1 MKSAVDRVGVRHR
14 SGAFKA
20 PPPYVIHMTV
30 VAVLCDP
37 PRSGLVLPGLVEE
50 GPLSGAEAAD
60 LYAAMLK
67 DTFLAVDRSGGDL
80 LVNYRPEELLPDEH
94 RETDVAAEAAVR
106 ALAADALD
114 DLDDVR
120 FEVQVGSSYA
130 ARAGNTAT
138 HLLREEGVDSVATI
152 RGTAPFLTR
161 TAVDS
166 AAMKL
171 RSTPVV
177 LGPAPTGRVFYAAFT
192 EPIDFTDAF
201 TAPEVST
208 LAARGD
214 AAGLD
219 VDFLPMQPVLRTA
232 EDLDTVLPLLAA
244 RRDAGRIVPKWT
256 APLVAELGLLD

>member
-1 MKSAVDRVGVRHR
+1 
-14 SGAFKA
+14 
-20 PPPYVIHMTV
+20 MTV

-37 PRSGLVLPGLVEE
+37 PRPGLVLPDLVNE
-50 GPLSGAEAAD
+50 GPLTGDEAAE
-60 LYAAMLK
+60 LYAAMLR

-80 LVNYRPEELLPDEH
+80 LVNYRPEELLPEAYR
-94 RETDVAAEAAVR
+94 REDVTAEAEVR
-106 ALAADALD
+106 ALAAETLD
-114 DLDDVR
+114 SLDDVR

-138 HLLREEGVDSVATI
+138 HLLREEGVDSVAVV

-161 TAVDS
+161 TAIDS

-177 LGPAPTGRVFYAAFT
+177 LGPAPSGRVFYASFT
-192 EPIDFTDAF
+192 EPIDFADAF
-201 TAPEVST
+201 DDPEVAT

-214 AAGLD
+214 AADLG

-232 EDLDTVLPLLAA
+232 ADLETVLPILAA
-244 RRDAGRIVPKWT
+244 RRDASRVVPTWT

>member
-1 MKSAVDRVGVRHR
+1 
-14 SGAFKA
+14 
-20 PPPYVIHMTV
+20 MTV

-37 PRSGLVLPGLVEE
+37 PRPGLVLPDLVDG
-50 GPLSGAEAAD
+50 GPLTETEAAD

-80 LVNYRPEELLPDEH
+80 LVNYRPEELLPEAYRRDGE
-94 RETDVAAEAAVR
+94 EGGEAVSAEAAVR

-138 HLLREEGVDSVATI
+138 HLLREEGVDSVATV

-161 TAVDS
+161 TAIDS

-177 LGPAPTGRVFYAAFT
+177 LGPAPEGRVFYAAFT
-192 EPIDFTDAF
+192 EPIDFADAF
-201 TAPEVST
+201 SSPEVAT

-214 AAGLD
+214 AADLD
-219 VDFLPMQPVLRTA
+219 VDFLPMQPVLRTV
-232 EDLDTVLPLLAA
+232 EDLDTVVPLLEA
-244 RRDAGRIVPKWT
+244 RRDAGRIVPRWT

>member
-1 MKSAVDRVGVRHR
+1 
-14 SGAFKA
+14 
-20 PPPYVIHMTV
+20 MTV

-37 PRSGLVLPGLVEE
+37 PRPGLVLPGLHEE
-50 GPLSGAEAAD
+50 GPLTPDEAAD
-60 LYAAMLK
+60 LYAAMLA

-80 LVNYRPEELLPDEH
+80 LVNYRPEELLPEAY
-94 RETDVAAEAAVR
+94 RGTGDVTAEAELR

-114 DLDDVR
+114 DPGETR

-138 HLLREEGVDSVATI
+138 HLLREEGADSVAVI

-161 TAVDS
+161 TAIDS

-192 EPIDFTDAF
+192 EPVDFADAF
-201 TAPEVST
+201 DPPEVAT
-208 LAARGD
+208 LAARGE
-214 AAGLD
+214 AAGHG

-232 EDLDTVLPLLAA
+232 ADLDTVLPLVAA
-244 RRDAGRIVPKWT
+244 RRDAGRVVPKRT
-256 APLVAELGLLD
+256 APLLAELGLLD

>member
-1 MKSAVDRVGVRHR
+1 
-14 SGAFKA
+14 
-20 PPPYVIHMTV
+20 MTV
-30 VAVLCDP
+30 VCVLCDP
-37 PRSGLVLPGLVEE
+37 PRPGLVLSDLVDG
-50 GPLSGAEAAD
+50 GPLTAEEAAD

-67 DTFLAVDRSGGDL
+67 DTFTAVDRSGGDL
-80 LVNYRPEELLPDEH
+80 LVNYRPDDLLPPTSRGE
-94 RETDVAAEAAVR
+94 DVDAEAEVR
-106 ALAADALD
+106 ALAADALA

-130 ARAGNTAT
+130 ARAGNTVT
-138 HLLREEGVDSVATI
+138 HLLREEDADSVAVV

-161 TAVDS
+161 STIDS

-177 LGPAPTGRVFYAAFT
+177 LGPAPEGRVFYAAFT

-201 TAPEVST
+201 DAPEVTT

-214 AAGLD
+214 EAGLG
-219 VDFLPMQPVLRTA
+219 VDFLPMQPALRTPD
-232 EDLDTVLPLLAA
+232 DLDTVLPLIAA
-244 RRDAGRIVPKWT
+244 RRDAGRIVPKAT

>member
-1 MKSAVDRVGVRHR
+1 
-14 SGAFKA
+14 
-20 PPPYVIHMTV
+20 MTV
-30 VAVLCDP
+30 VCVLCDP
-37 PRSGLVLPGLVEE
+37 PRPGLVLSDLAEE
-50 GPLSGAEAAD
+50 GSLTPGEAAD

-67 DTFLAVDRSGGDL
+67 DTFAAVERSGGDL
-80 LVNYRPEELLPDEH
+80 LVNYRPEELLPQEH
-94 RETDVAAEAAVR
+94 QREDDVDAEAEIR
-106 ALAADALD
+106 ALAADALS
-114 DLDDVR
+114 DLDEIR

-138 HLLREEGVDSVATI
+138 HLLREEGVDSVAVV

-161 TAVDS
+161 ATIDS

-177 LGPAPTGRVFYAAFT
+177 LGPAPEGRVFYAAFT

-201 TAPEVST
+201 DDPEVAT

-214 AAGLD
+214 TADLG
-219 VDFLPMQPVLRTA
+219 VDFLPMQPVLRRVS
-232 EDLDTVLPLLAA
+232 DFDTVLPLLAA
-244 RRDAGRIVPKWT
+244 RRDAGRIVPKAT